1 MAHWAQG
8 TYTVI
13 NRAKY
18 VGNGEPRYRSGWEF
32 SFMKFCD
39 SNDAVLQWASES
51 IAIPYRHPLT
61 GKMTQYIPDFLITY
75 RTRDNQMRAELIE
88 IKPKKQSVIES
99 KMSSKDRAI
108 VAINYCKWDAATK
121 WARRN
126 GLVFRVITEQDMFHN
141 GRAWATKYGMTRKL
155 EDLFDLPPTEDDV
168 NVSVPAIA
176 ENKSQLAALDD
187 AIDKIDNA
195 LPAVR
200 GLDATDQ
207 EMDELAGLA
216 TGTYK
221 DLMDLGFQVDSRFA
235 SEIFSVAS
243 NMLGHAIT
251 AKTAKL
257 DKKLKM
263 IDLQMKKMRLDQQQQ
278 VIDSKDPEG
287 MAAAQT
293 AHGVVLS
300 RNDLLE
306 RIIGK
311 GQNTQKE

>member
-8 TYTVI
+8 TYTVV

-61 GKMTQYIPDFLITY
+61 GKMSQYIPDFLITY
-75 RTRDNQMRAELIE
+75 RTRGNQMRAELIE

-99 KMSSKDRAI
+99 KMSSRDRAI
-108 VAINYCKWDAATK
+108 VAINYAKWDAATK

-126 GLVFRVITEQDMFHN
+126 GLVFRVITEQDMFNN

-155 EDLFDLPPTEDDV
+155 EELFDLPHTEEEVD
-168 NVSVPAIA
+168 
-176 ENKSQLAALDD
+176 AALPDLPTNRETLLALD
-187 AIDKIDNA
+187 EAIDKVDNA

-200 GLDATDQ
+200 GLEATDT

-216 TGTYK
+216 TGSYK

-278 VIDSKDPEG
+278 ALDAKDPEG
-287 MAAAQT
+287 MAAAQV

-311 GQNTQKE
+311 GQNAQKE